1 MPRYRSVFAHRDDD
15 RIGPKPI
22 WLKNKLPTG
31 EKFIEMR
38 SVVRNNSLHTVCEEA
53 LCPNIAECWGAGTA
67 TMMILGDICTRGCRF
82 CNVITGNPGGLVDSN
97 EPVRIADAVSSMGLK
112 YLVITSVDRDDL
124 PDGGAAI
131 FAETVREVKHRNSGI
146 LVEVLTP
153 DFRGDTESIAR
164 VVCSSPDVFSH
175 NIETVP
181 RLSPKVRDP
190 RANYEQSLAVL
201 KSIKGL
207 EPSMYTKSSIML
219 GLGETDDEV
228 LRSMLDLRAIGVDIL
243 TLGQY
248 LRPSMG
254 HLPVVSY
261 ITPSKFSWYQEKGEE
276 FGFRCVASAPL
287 VRSSY
292 KAVENFLTA
301 QRSRDRDG

>member
-1 MPRYRSVFAHRDDD
+1 MFANKNDEHL
-15 RIGPKPI
+15 GPKPL
-22 WLKNKLPTG
+22 WLRNKLPSG
-31 EKFIEMR
+31 EKFIEMK
-38 SVVRNNSLHTVCEEA
+38 SVVRNNRLHTVCEEA
-53 LCPNIAECWGAGTA
+53 FCPNIAECWGAGTV
-67 TMMILGDICTRGCRF
+67 TMMILGEVCTRGCRF
-82 CNVITGNPGGLVDSN
+82 CNVITGNPKGLVDFD
-97 EPVRIADAVSSMGLK
+97 EPGRIADAVSKMGLK

-124 PDGGAAI
+124 PDGGATI
-131 FAETVREVKHRNSGI
+131 FAETVREVKRRNSGI

-153 DFRGDTESIAR
+153 DFRGDMESIGR
-164 VVCSSPDVFSH
+164 VVSSSPDVFSH
-175 NIETVP
+175 NIETIP

-201 KSIKGL
+201 ESIKGI

-228 LRSMLDLRAIGVDIL
+228 LCSMSDLRAIGVDIL

-248 LRPSMG
+248 LRPSLG

-261 ITPSKFSWYQEKGEE
+261 VTPSKFSWYREKGEE
-276 FGFRCVASAPL
+276 FGFRCVASGPL

-292 KAVENFLTA
+292 KAAENFLTA
-301 QRSRDRDG
+301 QRSRAMDS

>member
-1 MPRYRSVFAHRDDD
+1 MPRYRSVVASREDH
-15 RIGPKPI
+15 IGPKPI

-31 EKFIEMR
+31 EKFIAMKR
-38 SVVRNNSLHTVCEEA
+38 IVRNNNLHTVCEEA
-53 LCPNIAECWGAGTA
+53 FCPNMAECWGAGTA

-82 CNVITGNPGGLVDSN
+82 CNVITGNPGGLVDSD
-97 EPVRIADAVSSMGLK
+97 EPRRIADAVSMMDLK
-112 YLVITSVDRDDL
+112 YIVITSVDRDDL
-124 PDGGAAI
+124 PDGGSAI
-131 FAETVREVKHRNSGI
+131 FAETVREVKRRNSGI

-153 DFRGDTESIAR
+153 DFRGDTKSIER

-175 NIETVP
+175 NIETVH

-201 KSIKGL
+201 ESIKGL
-207 EPSMYTKSSIML
+207 EGSMYTKSSIML

-228 LRSMLDLRAIGVDIL
+228 LRSMLDLRSIGVDIL

-248 LRPSMG
+248 LRPSIG

-261 ITPSKFSWYQEKGEE
+261 VTPSKFSWYKERGEE
-276 FGFRCVASAPL
+276 LGFKCVASGPL

-292 KAVENFLTA
+292 KAAESFLTA
-301 QRSRDRDG
+301 QRNRV